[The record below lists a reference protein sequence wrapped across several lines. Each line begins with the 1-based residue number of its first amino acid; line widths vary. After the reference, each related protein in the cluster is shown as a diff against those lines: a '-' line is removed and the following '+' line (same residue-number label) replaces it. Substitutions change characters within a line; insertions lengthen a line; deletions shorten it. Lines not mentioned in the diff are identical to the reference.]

1 MEQRIRIIW
10 LLSLASMLLIG
21 AGQGYW
27 LWNQYQYTNEEYTD
41 EILHRVTEAIVRN
54 DSLRKT
60 GPTRMKGLKE
70 VHWYTTNSNID
81 ELTDSLTG
89 KKYTRLDLSVR
100 AGAKLQDAT
109 TEKVSLQQ
117 ITGKSS
123 KTLTEGGCII
133 YEDSVILRGDKEQ
146 YDRLNLMHL
155 VDLFRLELHYP
166 FNLERFDSL
175 LTAYIPEL
183 TFSCRLDSTAA
194 DSIYQWE
201 PTVHRHGTLL
211 RPMVEVVYPFNPLKR
226 QLVHVDVM
234 IPGHELLS
242 RMGWQLA
249 GSILMILLLAICLL
263 FQIKTIL
270 RQRRVDELRRSFVNT
285 MIHELKRPVQTLK
298 MCLAYLGDRK
308 LCNDEAMTNQIVQDS
323 MGEVDNLSA
332 YLQKLRNMTQ
342 ADDERTSLVLRTF
355 DFRPMLEKI
364 IRQQHIPDTKQV
376 TYETR
381 FSDSLEITADSVHL
395 SNMVSNLLE
404 NAVKYSGSTVHITV
418 TCTVE
423 HHRLVLS
430 VADNGIGIP
439 VNEQNQVFDKFYR
452 SASLPDRT
460 VPGIGLGLS
469 YVKLLT
475 EAHHGTVT
483 LSSQPGQGTTVTLC
497 IPQ

>member
-60 GPTRMKGLKE
+60 GPTRMEGLKE

-100 AGAKLQDAT
+100 AGAKLQDET
-109 TEKVSLQQ
+109 TDKVSLQQ

-133 YEDSVILRGDKEQ
+133 Y
-146 YDRLNLMHL
+146 
-155 VDLFRLELHYP
+155 
-166 FNLERFDSL
+166 
-175 LTAYIPEL
+175 
-183 TFSCRLDSTAA
+183 
-194 DSIYQWE
+194 QWE
-201 PTVHRHGTLL
+201 PMVHRHGTLL
-211 RPMVEVVYPFNPLKR
+211 QPMVEVVYPFNPLKR
-226 QLVHVDVM
+226 QLVHVDVI

-270 RQRRVDELRRSFVNT
+270 KQHRVDELRRSFVNT

-308 LCNDEAMTNQIVQDS
+308 LRSDEAMTDQIVQDS
-323 MGEVDNLSA
+323 IGEVDNLSA

-342 ADDERTSLVLRTF
+342 ANDEKTSLVLRTF
-355 DFRPMLEKI
+355 DFRPMLERI

-404 NAVKYSGSTVHITV
+404 NAVKYSGSTVHITI

-423 HHRLVLS
+423 HRQLVLS

-439 VNEQNQVFDKFYR
+439 VNEQNRVFDKFYR
-452 SASLPDRT
+452 STSLPDRT